1 MKIYD
6 ILELVVG
13 AIILTV
19 GSTALIWCLL
29 KLIYMVANG

>member
-13 AIILTV
+13 VVILTV
-19 GSTALIWCLL
+19 GSTVLIWSLL
-29 KLIYMVANG
+29 KLIYMVVNG